1 MDRQHGMTIVDGLRK
16 AQLAGAPV
24 VELHGEDAR
33 NFNWVTLEERKELL
47 GSFCVEMGKKFFAV
61 IVSTTRSTENFQF
74 MVYEKFKGSP
84 VLTTKSA
91 TDDGL
96 VWTYLP
102 TKQDE
107 HNEERKQAFLEAAK
121 TKSLVFPLPHQD
133 LAAFSAAVNRAIE
146 LRRMADAAGG
156 AIDEED
162 EADPEETDAQP
173 SGATRYWK
181 IAPGKKAVNWEECR
195 DGGFIGIGWNKLG
208 DLTNISLAEF
218 EQRAADLE
226 GQPEQV
232 WTLRNIP
239 VGDRIVANAGTK
251 RVLGI
256 GTVTGKY
263 YFDENGG
270 THKHRLPVRWDDTTE
285 RVVLKKNWIKT
296 LIPIKAKDFPAIE
309 IAPPVG
315 SVLQEEWTGSDAP
328 DAEEP
333 EENSPLNF
341 ETILEQLREASL
353 SFSAELVASYLLA
366 LQAKRFVLLTG
377 ISGTGK
383 TQLALEVARAFES
396 ETDEEDNATGD
407 AMPDELVLEVRPYH
421 RKYARFI
428 VPADL
433 AQAFDALLKP
443 EVKQLEVQVPGLPP
457 AALTVSK
464 RADNSSL
471 LQVLLSGKTRE
482 WFMANLQLGD
492 RFALSYHEDEKHE
505 WLGLRPLPH
514 TKLATRPGGTRSE
527 LIAVRPD
534 WTDKSAILGFFNPL
548 MQRYQSTPILRL
560 LLRARDEVASS
571 TETNPPRPYFL
582 IFDEMNLARVEHYFS
597 DFLSA
602 MESGKGIHLH
612 DEDLVIDRDGKEIP
626 RTLAL
631 PQNLFV
637 IGTVNIDETTYM
649 FSPKVLDRAF
659 VLEFNDVN
667 FKSLGQ
673 TTEDEAPDSTPLAL
687 QNFVSL
693 ALRGRATEEE
703 WQAFEKILDGQAF
716 AITKSIHDALAV
728 EHRHFGY
735 RVAREIARFVD
746 LAREQTHG
754 DAPALRTALD
764 VAVLAKILP
773 KLHGSQGELEEILKK
788 LLTIAVD
795 AKPGTEVVSKEGK
808 WLVDIAGAPLPRSAR
823 KLERMLRR
831 LRARGFVSFI
841 E

>member
-1 MDRQHGMTIVDGLRK
+1 MDKQEAQKIVNGLK
-16 AQLAGAPV
+16 QAQAAGAEV
-24 VELHGEDAR
+24 VELIDQEAR
-33 NFNWVTLEERKELL
+33 DFNWVQAHVRPYLL
-47 GSFCVEMGKKFFAV
+47 GSFCIEHGTKFFVVVASKNNV
-61 IVSTTRSTENFQF
+61 NFQF
-74 MVYEKFKGSP
+74 MVFERFKRSP
-84 VLTTKSA
+84 ILTTDA
-91 TDDGL
+91 TNSNGM
-96 VWTYLP
+96 VWTYSAA
-102 TKQDE
+102 KQDGKAK
-107 HNEERKQAFLEAAK
+107 NEARNQAFLEAAGAK
-121 TKSLVFPLPHQD
+121 TISLPFPTAEIVP
-133 LAAFSAAVNRAIE
+133 FSDAVTRAIE
-146 LRRMADAAGG
+146 LRHVADAAGG
-156 AIDEED
+156 AVSDDDETEAEEPED
-162 EADPEETDAQP
+162 QP
-173 SGATRYWK
+173 AGPVRYWK
-181 IAPGKKAVNWEECR
+181 IAPGKKGVNWDECR
-195 DGGFIGIGWNKLG
+195 QGGFIGIGWNKLG
-208 DLTNISLAEF
+208 DLTSVSLAEF

-232 WTLRNIP
+232 WTFRNIKI
-239 VGDRIVANAGTK
+239 GDRIVANRGTK

-263 YFDENGG
+263 FFDENGG

-296 LIPIKAKDFPAIE
+296 LIPIQAKDFGAIAK
-309 IAPPVG
+309 APPVG
-315 SVLQEEWTGSDAP
+315 SVVQTDFTDP
-328 DAEEP
+328 DFADTDPP
-333 EENSPLNF
+333 ESSALNF

-353 SFSAELVASYLLA
+353 SFPAELVASYLLA

-396 ETDEEDNATGD
+396 ETDEDDNTKAD
-407 AMPDELVLEVRPYH
+407 ALTDELVLEVRPYH

-514 TKLATRPGGTRSE
+514 TKLATRPGGARSE

-687 QNFVSL
+687 HNFESL
-693 ALRGRATEEE
+693 ALRGKPTEEE
-703 WQAFEKILDGQAF
+703 WQAFEKADDGQAF

-754 DAPALRTALD
+754 DAPALRAALD

-788 LLTIAVD
+788 LLAIAID
-795 AKPGTEVVSKEGK
+795 AKPGSDVVSKDGK
-808 WLVDIAGAPLPRSAR
+808 WLVDIAAAPLPRSAR